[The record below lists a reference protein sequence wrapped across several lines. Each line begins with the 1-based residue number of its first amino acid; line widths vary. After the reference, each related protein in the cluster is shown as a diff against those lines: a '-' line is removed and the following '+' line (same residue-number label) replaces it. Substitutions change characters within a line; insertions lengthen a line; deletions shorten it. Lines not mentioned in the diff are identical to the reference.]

1 MSVLWNVE
9 LAEEAVAVEAVVVV
23 ASMTFG
29 FFMSGFRC
37 VLRRSPL
44 HHVLRCCCALVEV
57 ELPCCCALV
66 EVE

>member
-1 MSVLWNVE
+1 MMGSQSLPVSVLWNVE

-44 HHVLRCCCALVEV
+44 HHVLMLLLCSC
-57 ELPCCCALV
+57 
-66 EVE
+66 